1 MNNTQILQ
9 LKELLAQRGRIL
21 KEMIALLE
29 KPVADSSGSAGGSG
43 STSMNMKMLEL
54 KFNTAIEYF
63 EKIEELDEEAKDI
76 LLQLAKVVDLL
87 EAADID
93 NSVSLMNAVMK
104 NAAAYK
110 IKMTGEDFA
119 IDHKSAMAVIKD
131 FVKGTDENKTVKE
144 ALAELEKMDLKK
156 STELKL

>member
-1 MNNTQILQ
+1 MEKAQILQ
-9 LKELLAQRGRIL
+9 LKERLAKRGQIL

-29 KPVADSSGSAGGSG
+29 NPIADSNGSGGGSG

-54 KFNTAIEYF
+54 KFNAAVEYF
-63 EKIEELDEEAKDI
+63 EKVEEPDEEAKDI
-76 LLQLAKVVDLL
+76 LLQLGRVADFL
-87 EAADID
+87 EAADVE
-93 NSVSLMNAVMK
+93 NSFSLMNAVMK

-131 FVKGTDENKTVKE
+131 FVTDTDENKTVKE
-144 ALAELEKMDLKK
+144 ALAELEKMDPKK
-156 STELKL
+156 STELKF